1 MHRFATGIFP
11 PSEHAKTLFVE
22 LRDETEH
29 QMIAAP
35 VCTECDKH
43 RDEIMEH
50 ASQHFFNDS
59 ERNIRGEEAKT
70 KSRRCNETGAATISL
85 HEL

>member
-1 MHRFATGIFP
+1 
-11 PSEHAKTLFVE
+11 
-22 LRDETEH
+22 
-29 QMIAAP
+29 MIAAP

-50 ASQHFFNDS
+50 ASQHIFNDS
-59 ERNIRGEEAKT
+59 VRNIRGEEAKT

-85 HEL
+85 REL